1 MPLTGYVLKEE
12 QSHYNTEFIPT
23 DDIDINPNHPAN
35 QTGLQATVIDQLKRV
50 GYKITSRSSADYGD
64 DPTATVTTDAKDP
77 VANQLEPEFT
87 ATVLRTDGFTDNDI
101 NQLHTTFEYTEPEG
115 ATEYEPAED
124 NPDFIKEQSTGLP
137 VLPVRVDPEPDK
149 TVTVT
154 NRKLYR
160 PKEAWTALGLT
171 APIYPQKKN
180 SNKWFVPWPTLQP
193 FGAVEPDGRHCTL
206 GNIQKIRAL
215 NKQKIMQKV
224 DLANRARVYF
234 QQGGSRI
241 P

>member
-1 MPLTGYVLKEE
+1 M
-12 QSHYNTEFIPT
+12 
-23 DDIDINPNHPAN
+23 N
-35 QTGLQATVIDQLKRV
+35 QTGLQATVLDQLQKV
-50 GYKITSRSSADYGD
+50 GYKISNRTGPEYGD
-64 DPTATVTTDAKDP
+64 DPTATVATDAKDP
-77 VANQLEPEFT
+77 APNQLEPEFT
-87 ATVLRTDGFTDNDI
+87 AHVMRTDGFTDSDI
-101 NQLHTTFEYTEPEG
+101 EQLHTTFEYTEPAN
-115 ATEYEPAED
+115 ATQYKASED
-124 NPDFIKEQSTGLP
+124 NPDFIKEQSSGKP
-137 VLPVRVDPEPDK
+137 VLPARIDPEPDK
-149 TVTVT
+149 TVNVT

-171 APIYPQKKN
+171 APIYPQKHN

-193 FGAVEPDGRHCTL
+193 YGAVEPDGRHCTL

-241 P
+241 PKPVKTIKQSISTDGSTGR